1 MCPHTVDGQV
11 HPAAGWAGGRQ
22 SAARWSTRSC
32 GAHVGKRFRR
42 RQRRAGHRSQ
52 GGTAPPT
59 QRVPC
64 DPQGACR
71 PVEEWAGVASRLC
84 AVPPL
89 GDRCPGQ
96 HQEQSPRHTDRRLS
110 RGVRAFLFLLGILPV
125 PSLHCSEEAHVPGID
140 AVLRE
145 ESWLVCQRPHCV
157 EFRSVMG
164 KYKIHRVTSL
174 HQGKQHNPNLLS
186 NAVSH
191 GRWATRGASIAERE
205 SVSSSIRVGDWD
217 AAAAARR
224 GTGNC
229 QRPYSVTGHSARQVH
244 ARLPAAVR

>member
-1 MCPHTVDGQV
+1 MCPHTVDGQA
-11 HPAAGWAGGRQ
+11 HSAAGWAGGRQ
-22 SAARWSTRSC
+22 SAARWSTRSR

-42 RQRRAGHRSQ
+42 RQRQAGHRSE

-110 RGVRAFLFLLGILPV
+110 RGVRALLFLLGILPV
-125 PSLHCSEEAHVPGID
+125 PSLHGGEKFHVPGID

-145 ESWLVCQRPHCV
+145 GSCNRAMTASASAVTLRGISQCD
-157 EFRSVMG
+157 G
-164 KYKIHRVTSL
+164 KMWIQPCDL
-174 HQGKQHNPNLLS
+174 NPPVN
-186 NAVSH
+186 
-191 GRWATRGASIAERE
+191 
-205 SVSSSIRVGDWD
+205 
-217 AAAAARR
+217 AARYKSP
-224 GTGNC
+224 C
-229 QRPYSVTGHSARQVH
+229 
-244 ARLPAAVR
+244 